1 MSEPVAGPPT
11 PPGRGTRA
19 RHRSRFR
26 GYVAGLVALLV
37 TAGVVAVLAT
47 RSPGVRDPA
56 GTPAAPA
63 SASGT
68 PLDGVDVSDLP
79 VARSPFCDAVDQ
91 DDVAAA
97 LGTPVAGTAH
107 YTVGER
113 VPLAPGVRDVSHE
126 HDCTFRGVG
135 GAEARA
141 LVFAEPVTV
150 AVARGLLR
158 AARGEPGCRVVD
170 RGPTFGSPSVT
181 TRCRT
186 GPAGARAVTLRG
198 LFGDAW
204 LTCRLTLPGSQP
216 DAVVRAERW
225 CVQVVTG
232 AAARP

>member
-1 MSEPVAGPPT
+1 MSEPVTGAPT
-11 PPGRGTRA
+11 PPGRGARA
-19 RHRSRFR
+19 RRRSRVR
-26 GYVAGLVALLV
+26 GYAAGLVALVV
-37 TAGVVAVLAT
+37 TAGVVAVLVT
-47 RSPGVRDPA
+47 RSPGVPDPA
-56 GTPAAPA
+56 GAPAAPA

-68 PLDGVDVSDLP
+68 PLDGADVSDLP
-79 VARSPFCDAVDQ
+79 VARSPFCDAVDE

-97 LGTPVAGTAH
+97 LGTPVTGTAH

-113 VPLAPGVRDVSHE
+113 VLLAPGVRDVSHE

-141 LVFAEPVTV
+141 WVFAEPVTLTV
-150 AVARGLLR
+150 AQGLVR
-158 AARGEPGCRVVD
+158 AARGEPGCRVVN
-170 RGPTFGSPSVT
+170 RSPTFGTPSLT

-186 GPAGARAVTLRG
+186 GSAGARAVTLRG

-204 LTCRLTLPGSQP
+204 LTCRLRLPGSQP

-225 CVQVVTG
+225 CVQVATA

>member
-1 MSEPVAGPPT
+1 MSEPVAGPPP
-11 PPGRGTRA
+11 PPGRRV
-19 RHRSRFR
+19 R
-26 GYVAGLVALLV
+26 GYVAALVALLV
-37 TAGVVAVLAT
+37 TAGVVAVLLA
-47 RSPGVRDPA
+47 RSPGAPDPA
-56 GTPAAPA
+56 AAPA
-63 SASGT
+63 TTSSPSGT
-68 PLDGVDVSDLP
+68 PLEGVDVSDLP
-79 VARSPFCDAVDQ
+79 VARAPFCGSLDEA
-91 DDVAAA
+91 DVVEA
-97 LGTPVAGTAH
+97 LGSPVSGTAH

-113 VPLAPGVRDVSHE
+113 VLLAPGVRDVSHE

-141 LVFAEPVTV
+141 WVFAEPVTV

-170 RGPTFGSPSVT
+170 RGPIFGSPSVT

-232 AAARP
+232 AAARS